1 MGYLKMK
8 ITAFPGENFHGA
20 LNLDQIWTTSKDID
34 TLYLLPADQ
43 KLMTV
48 RSYLRSGRL
57 FNLS

>member
-1 MGYLKMK
+1 MPSPEK
-8 ITAFPGENFHGA
+8 IFHRA
-20 LNLDQIWTTSKDID
+20 LNLDQIWTTSKYID